1 MLTYADGYGV
11 AGKEMQ
17 EVLQKLLAYAALS
30 YKLLLCV
37 LRVQ

>member
-17 EVLQKLLAYAALS
+17 GVLQKLLVYAASS
-30 YKLLLCV
+30 Y
-37 LRVQ
+37 